1 MMKRLLYILMFIM
14 ALVQVS
20 CVQENFP
27 QQSPEEVPDGYTKIE
42 FAANISAPTSVT
54 TRAVDP
60 DGLDVNNMTL
70 FCFNEFGLFIS
81 TETATLVGHTNVDG
95 VSDRGKYTAV
105 VPSHTRIIHFLA
117 NHSEG
122 LYNESNFPGQ
132 TERMVIA
139 NMEGGSGMLVYW
151 SRFEM
156 DEQSNDDIKTQLLNL
171 KYTINGVTYD
181 GIKLIRNQA
190 KVSIADW
197 TTDKFVVTGFRTV
210 NIPAFGTVAPHHP
223 QHHFHIVDNWES
235 TEDFITLP
243 DNQSLMS
250 DIVDINTKNEDYI
263 FETVNSGDRQV
274 SVIIRGHAP
283 GETKADDK
291 YYRIVMQREDG
302 SNFMIRRNHNY
313 NIQITDM
320 LTYPSKTFEQAL
332 NAPATNN
339 AWISIDEWVN
349 EITDGTKTLYVEQ
362 TSYVLASAQ
371 YAGTDFVVPYKYT
384 ENGKGSSTPPEITWI
399 DNNVAYDNFTNQYDT
414 STGKGTLTLRLY
426 PMYEGNEQQIGS
438 FIIKHGKLQRKIT
451 VYVIKTQ
458 HFTPSWISSQVYG
471 VADEH
476 VTVMFTIPETC
487 PEALFP
493 FTVLVSA
500 NHLDVRSES
509 GQQLPVYIKGE
520 EGYHGQEWEGINYK
534 YAYTVTGPGKHRL
547 HMRSILK
554 HEDNDKEEVHL
565 EAEFFETITKT
576 VVFSGH
582 GNTHRRIFLENLHLY
597 GNSYAQDEG
606 LYYILVPQKKAS
618 PLMFTLNLQ
627 ERQNDGSYENFN
639 HANAANAPNAHLDE
653 FLVYTRAFSFYD
665 DYFGLDS
672 NIYNEMEDR
681 AWEGEITKIREDTWS
696 TNGRVM
702 AFRTLNAKGTGTA
715 KYGLQE
721 DGSYNIYMLTNSSS
735 NIDVIRVASNN
746 SLSPYAFGKD
756 RNGNAYSGNYLG
768 NEYRSVIF
776 DVGHYR
782 PFRFAAQLQVY
793 EKDDKSDMQTIP
805 EASELLSNE
814 IHGDKEENVDTVLFS
829 YNPGQK
835 VDILLDVTSFK
846 GSDGR
851 SVHPFGQ
858 IFGEEFEIYIDAPM
872 LEIDESRLPESWK
885 TSNKLREDPSK
896 AGRFIYTVSKKRDDE
911 RVFGYAPAH
920 NKDNSE
926 SRYDDYGGVMPKDKW
941 DEYYANH
948 PNEHIFIKD
957 GNNMKLNQ
965 EGERKLLPFVK
976 KSIATK
982 YDITISTNKEKI
994 VFWDKTFDVKTEN
1007 MKGILQYKDDQ
1018 GVTHP
1023 VPDDAFVAF
1032 VRLRTNARIG
1042 VVTLNP
1048 STGGA
1053 GEFELNLRYEYQFNW
1068 TDDPIDFYYTDKKTQ
1083 KVYNLNYTIDG
1094 KPVAVDL
1101 AMLYSLLNAEKP
1113 QAIIL
1118 TEKKE
1123 SETDKE

>member
-1 MMKRLLYILMFIM
+1 MKRLLYILLVIM
-14 ALVQVS
+14 AFLPVS
-20 CVQENFP
+20 CVRENFP
-27 QQSPEEVPDGYTKIE
+27 QNDTESVPDGYMKIE
-42 FAANISAPTSVT
+42 FAANIADPTSVT

-81 TETATLVGHTNVDG
+81 TETATIKQHTGDG
-95 VSDRGKYTAV
+95 ISDSGIYTAQI
-105 VPSHTRIIHFLA
+105 PSHTRIIHFLG

-122 LYNESNFPGQ
+122 LYDETNFPGQ
-132 TERMVIA
+132 TESMVIA

-156 DEQSNDDIKTQLLNL
+156 DANSQESMHDQLSDL
-171 KYTINGVTYD
+171 KYEIGGKKYN

-190 KVSIADW
+190 KISIENW
-197 TTDKFVVTGFRTV
+197 NTSYFTVTGFRTV

-235 TEDFITLP
+235 TEEFVTLP

-250 DIVDINTKNEDYI
+250 DIIDINTKNEDYI
-263 FETVNSGDRQV
+263 FETENSGDRQV
-274 SVIIRGHAP
+274 SVIVKGRNA
-283 GETKADDK
+283 GENADK
-291 YYRIVMQREDG
+291 YYRIVMQHEDG

-313 NIQITDM
+313 NIQITGK
-320 LTYPSKTFEQAL
+320 LTYGKDTFEEAL
-332 NAPATNN
+332 VAPATNN

-362 TSYVLASAQ
+362 TSYVLASDQ
-371 YAGTDFVVPYKYT
+371 YAGTDFVVKYKYT
-384 ENGKGSSTPPEITWI
+384 EGTKGASEAPQVTWI
-399 DNNVAYDNFTNQYDT
+399 DNNVAYDNIGNSYNT
-414 STGKGTLTLRLY
+414 STGEGTLTLRLY

-438 FIIKHGKLQRKIT
+438 FIIKHGKLQRKVSI
-451 VYVIKTQ
+451 YVIKTQ
-458 HFTPSWISSQVYG
+458 YFTPSWISSQVYG

-520 EGYHGQEWEGINYK
+520 EGYYGQEWEGINYK
-534 YAYTVTGPGKHRL
+534 YAYTITGPGKHRL

-554 HEDNDKEEVHL
+554 HEDNDTEEVHL

-576 VVFSGH
+576 VFFSGH

-597 GNSYAQDEG
+597 GNTYAQDEG

-618 PLMFTLNLQ
+618 PLMFTIDLQ

-639 HANAANAPNAHLDE
+639 HANAAIAPNAHLDE

-665 DYFGLDS
+665 DYFGPDS
-672 NIYNEMEDR
+672 NIYNEMEDH
-681 AWEGEITKIREDTWS
+681 AWEGEITTVREDTWS

-702 AFRTLNAKGTGTA
+702 AFRTLNAKGTDTA

-746 SLSPYAFGKD
+746 SLSPYVFEKD
-756 RNGNAYSGNYLG
+756 RNGNAYSGYYKG

-814 IHGDKEENVDTVLFS
+814 FHGDKEENVDEVLFS

-872 LEIDESRLPESWK
+872 LEIDKDRLPESWQ

-948 PNEHIFIKD
+948 PNEQIFIKD
-957 GNNMKLNQ
+957 GNDIKLNQ

-994 VFWDKTFDVKTEN
+994 VFWDKTFKVKTEN
-1007 MKGILQYKDDQ
+1007 MKGILKYKDAVD
-1018 GVTHP
+1018 GEVKY
-1023 VPDDAFVAF
+1023 VPDDAFIAF
-1032 VRLRTNARIG
+1032 VRLSTNARIG

-1048 STGGA
+1048 GTGEA
-1053 GEFELNLRYEYQFNW
+1053 GWFELNLRYEYQFKW
-1068 TDDPIDFYYTDKKTQ
+1068 DDDPIDFYYRDKNTG
-1083 KVYNLNYTIDG
+1083 KVYNFNYTENG
-1094 KPVAVDL
+1094 VKKSVDL
-1101 AMLYSLLNAEKP
+1101 DLLYSLLQEENP
-1113 QAIIL
+1113 TIIL
-1118 TEKKE
+1118 TEQP
-1123 SETDKE
+1123 DQNL